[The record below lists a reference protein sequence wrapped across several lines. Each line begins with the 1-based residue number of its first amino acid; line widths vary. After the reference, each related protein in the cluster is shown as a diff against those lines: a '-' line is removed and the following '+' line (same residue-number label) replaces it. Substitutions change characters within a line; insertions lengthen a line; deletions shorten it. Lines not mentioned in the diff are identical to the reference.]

1 MKYKLLMYSLIL
13 FSLTTYSDELLI
25 KEKISGIL
33 PPGTQIEKIEESSF
47 PNIYKVYYGD
57 IQPLYVS
64 KSGKYFLYGDMFEIN
79 SSEII
84 NLTALDIKKQRISLM
99 KEINQDELISF
110 SSDDEIYSVT
120 VFTDVDCGYCRK
132 LHNEIKA
139 YNKLGISINYAA
151 FPRSGI
157 GTEAFTKMVGAWCST
172 NPKKSI
178 TYLKDGKKLDLNI
191 CDSQPVSKHYAIGK
205 KIGITGTPAIISSEG
220 ELFPGYYS
228 PQDLLDK
235 LKS

>member
-191 CDSQPVSKHYAIGK
+191 CDSQPVSKHYVIGQSL
-205 KIGITGTPAIISSEG
+205 GVTGTPSMFTQDG
-220 ELFPGYYS
+220 EIFPGYVS
-228 PQDLLDK
+228 PKELLER
-235 LKS
+235 LKG

>member
-172 NPKKSI
+172 NPKQSI
-178 TYLKDGKKLDLNI
+178 TYLKDGKKLDLNF

>member
-99 KEINQDELISF
+99 KEINKDELISF
-110 SSDDEIYSVT
+110 SSDDETYSVT

-132 LHNEIKA
+132 LHNEIKG

-172 NPKKSI
+172 NPKQSI
-178 TYLKDGKKLDLNI
+178 TYLKDGKKLDLNF

>member
-99 KEINQDELISF
+99 KEINKDELISF
-110 SSDDEIYSVT
+110 SSDDETYSCLLYT
-120 VFTDVDCGYCRK
+120 
-132 LHNEIKA
+132 
-139 YNKLGISINYAA
+139 SPS
-151 FPRSGI
+151 PRDRTRSR
-157 GTEAFTKMVGAWCST
+157 M
-172 NPKKSI
+172 P
-178 TYLKDGKKLDLNI
+178 
-191 CDSQPVSKHYAIGK
+191 
-205 KIGITGTPAIISSEG
+205 SSA
-220 ELFPGYYS
+220 
-228 PQDLLDK
+228 
-235 LKS
+235 

>member
-132 LHNEIKA
+132 LHNEIRA

-191 CDSQPVSKHYAIGK
+191 CDSQPVSKHYAHGK

>member
-1 MKYKLLMYSLIL
+1 M
-13 FSLTTYSDELLI
+13 
-25 KEKISGIL
+25 
-33 PPGTQIEKIEESSF
+33 
-47 PNIYKVYYGD
+47 
-57 IQPLYVS
+57 
-64 KSGKYFLYGDMFEIN
+64 
-79 SSEII
+79 
-84 NLTALDIKKQRISLM
+84 
-99 KEINQDELISF
+99 
-110 SSDDEIYSVT
+110 
-120 VFTDVDCGYCRK
+120 
-132 LHNEIKA
+132 
-139 YNKLGISINYAA
+139 GISINYAA

-172 NPKKSI
+172 NPKQSI
-178 TYLKDGKKLDLNI
+178 TYLKDGKKLDLNF

>member
-33 PPGTQIEKIEESSF
+33 PPGTQIEKIEESSL

-99 KEINQDELISF
+99 KEINKDELISF
-110 SSDDEIYSVT
+110 SSDDETYSVT

-172 NPKKSI
+172 NPKQSI
-178 TYLKDGKKLDLNI
+178 TYLKDGKKLDLNF

>member
-99 KEINQDELISF
+99 KEINNDELISF
-110 SSDDEIYSVT
+110 SSDDEADIVT

-172 NPKKSI
+172 NPKKTI
-178 TYLKDGKKLDLNI
+178 THLKDGKKLDLNF
-191 CDSQPVSKHYAIGK
+191 CDSQPVAKHYAIGK

>member
-99 KEINQDELISF
+99 KEINKDELISF
-110 SSDDEIYSVT
+110 SSDDETYSVT

-172 NPKKSI
+172 NPKQSI
-178 TYLKDGKKLDLNI
+178 TYLKDGKKLDLNF

-228 PQDLLDK
+228 PEDLLDK

>member
-1 MKYKLLMYSLIL
+1 MKYKLLMYSLTL

-25 KEKISGIL
+25 KEKISRIL

-99 KEINQDELISF
+99 KEINKDELISF
-110 SSDDEIYSVT
+110 SSDDETYSVT

>member
-99 KEINQDELISF
+99 KEINKDELISF
-110 SSDDEIYSVT
+110 SSDDETYSVT

-172 NPKKSI
+172 NPKQSI
-178 TYLKDGKKLDLNI
+178 TYLKDGKKLELNF

>member
-84 NLTALDIKKQRISLM
+84 NLTAIDIKKQRISLM
-99 KEINQDELISF
+99 KEINKDELISF
-110 SSDDEIYSVT
+110 SSDDETYSVT

-172 NPKKSI
+172 NPKQSI
-178 TYLKDGKKLDLNI
+178 TYLKDGKKLDLNF

-205 KIGITGTPAIISSEG
+205 KIGITGTPAIISSNCTG
-220 ELFPGYYS
+220 M
-228 PQDLLDK
+228 
-235 LKS
+235 

>member
-33 PPGTQIEKIEESSF
+33 PPGTQIEKIEQSSF

-99 KEINQDELISF
+99 KEINKDELISF
-110 SSDDEIYSVT
+110 SSDDETYSVT

-172 NPKKSI
+172 NPKQSI
-178 TYLKDGKKLDLNI
+178 TYLKDGKKLDLNF
-191 CDSQPVSKHYAIGK
+191 CDFQPVSKHYAIGK

>member
-1 MKYKLLMYSLIL
+1 MKYKLLMYSLII

-33 PPGTQIEKIEESSF
+33 PPGTQIEKIEESSL

-99 KEINQDELISF
+99 KEINKDELISF
-110 SSDDEIYSVT
+110 SSDDETYSVT

-172 NPKKSI
+172 NPKQSI
-178 TYLKDGKKLDLNI
+178 TYLKDGKKLDLNF

>member
-99 KEINQDELISF
+99 KEINKDELISF
-110 SSDDEIYSVT
+110 SSDDETYNVT

-172 NPKKSI
+172 NPKQSI
-178 TYLKDGKKLDLNI
+178 TYLKDGKKLDLNF

>member
-132 LHNEIKA
+132 LHNEIRA

-172 NPKKSI
+172 NPKQSI
-178 TYLKDGKKLDLNI
+178 TYLKDGKKLDLNF